1 MSGTILGIGPM
12 EVLFILI
19 LILLVFGPERLPE
32 FTRGLGT
39 ALRRLRE
46 TYIAFTQEFKGELQP
61 IAQDIDEVTRE
72 LRREVQAI
80 REAADLRSIIQPYAN
95 DISKAVQLEPP
106 AHESSNIATTTL
118 PPASG
123 ASAAL
128 PQANGASLV
137 LASAA
142 APATAPASSSNGVHA
157 PASRSPAAQSSRSS
171 IELPADNPWAALG
184 TTIRSDKLDDDSPW
198 RM

>member
-72 LRREVQAI
+72 LRKEVQAI

-95 DISKAVQLEPP
+95 DISKAVQLESP
-106 AHESSNIATTTL
+106 ANGSSNAATPTL
-118 PPASG
+118 PPASS
-123 ASAAL
+123 APAAL
-128 PQANGASLV
+128 PQGNGASP
-137 LASAA
+137 AA
-142 APATAPASSSNGVHA
+142 APAAASTTAPAPSANGAHA
-157 PASRSPAAQSSRSS
+157 PASRSPAAQSSQSS
-171 IELPADNPWAALG
+171 IELPADNPWASIGA
-184 TTIRSDKLDDDSPW
+184 TIRSDKLDDDSPW